1 MKGRD
6 LRDINP
12 QGEDNEDVFFIF
24 LYIFVHRL
32 VVSRGECR

>member
-1 MKGRD
+1 MKRRD
-6 LRDINP
+6 LRDVNP
-12 QGEDNEDVFFIF
+12 QGEDDEDVFFI